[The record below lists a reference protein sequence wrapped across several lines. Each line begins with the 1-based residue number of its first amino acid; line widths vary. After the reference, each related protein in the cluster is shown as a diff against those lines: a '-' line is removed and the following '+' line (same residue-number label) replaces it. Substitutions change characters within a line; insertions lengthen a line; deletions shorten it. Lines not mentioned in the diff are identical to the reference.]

1 MRFIHGL
8 FLVSCLLALKA
19 RAEPIRPGKFFAGNA
34 SGTLTLTAGKAGGVH
49 FTIYAEGAN
58 GHSCD
63 VSGDLAAGKTEAS
76 VPAGDTPCLIQF
88 KKLPS
93 GYEVTVPESAI
104 EACQNF
110 CGARASFDRQY
121 LLVPPACQPKAVAKA
136 VGDFRKAYKAKVFD
150 RAKELL
156 SPVIDNCKDNL
167 DSLRLDQ
174 LRNDL
179 AITLH
184 HLGDDAGCLQVLE
197 PLKDM
202 AKQTDAQ
209 IEEDYGVEPAL
220 VDSALRVARAART
233 NLKICAAPAAK

>member
-1 MRFIHGL
+1 MRFLHGW
-8 FLVSCLLALKA
+8 FLVSCLLAPQA
-19 RAEPIRPGKFFAGNA
+19 RAESIRPGKFFAGNA
-34 SGTLTLTAGKAGGVH
+34 SGTLTITAGKAGMH
-49 FTIYAEGAN
+49 FSIYAEGAN
-58 GHSCD
+58 GHTCD

-76 VPAGDTPCLIQF
+76 VPADDKPCLIRF
-88 KKLPS
+88 NTLPS
-93 GYEVTVPESAI
+93 GYEITVPESAI
-104 EACQNF
+104 EACQYF
-110 CGARASFDRQY
+110 CGARASFDRRY
-121 LLVPPACQPKAVAKA
+121 LLVPPACQPKVVAKT
-136 VGDFRKAYKAKVFD
+136 VGAFKKAYKDKAFD

-167 DSLRLDQ
+167 DSMRLDQ

-197 PLKDM
+197 PLKDL

-220 VDSALRVARAART
+220 IDSALRVARATRT
-233 NLKICAAPAAK
+233 NLRICAAPVAK